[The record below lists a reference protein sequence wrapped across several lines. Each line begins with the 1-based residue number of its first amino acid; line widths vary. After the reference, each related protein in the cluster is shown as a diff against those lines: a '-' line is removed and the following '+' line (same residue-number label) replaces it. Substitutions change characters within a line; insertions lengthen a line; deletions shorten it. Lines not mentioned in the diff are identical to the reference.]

1 MTEKRKVGIIGIGPR
16 GGHAL
21 ERFIARLVQQNKFS
35 NIQIVLFEATG
46 NFGDGHVYNV
56 NQTESNWI
64 NITERILD
72 IQERKPIQTP
82 ILEVPGFPSYHD
94 WINKNLSDKVDA
106 FPPRAKIGSYLNQRF
121 SSLIAPLEALGII
134 STHVE
139 RVDEI
144 LLLDN
149 SKLQLR
155 TTNGIYDDFDEL
167 LLTIGHQPTKMSEQ
181 MATWEEY
188 ATGKSNISLFKEAYP
203 LSHILSCE
211 NLGPQSN
218 IGIRGFGLTMIDVV
232 RRIAEEFGT
241 FSMED
246 EKTRKCSYQ
255 SEKNIKNMFV
265 PFSLD
270 GVPPVPKPLNASI
283 DHWFKPSESQINT
296 FESIIGNPSVQ
307 KKAENPNFLIN
318 AFVPIAADIYTRL
331 PNIIDSKNLDQCE
344 IENLISNWLKDQSF
358 EDPTIVPMDLS
369 AKEMMNNYVDMAT
382 GQRPISLD
390 FCIGQVWRH
399 CQPSI
404 YEKLSFNAC
413 SDSVFAEIIQLDEST
428 KRYSYGPPVEAIQ
441 QLLALTEADVLNLD
455 VVDDPEIEL
464 TEKGWQLGKSGK
476 SIVAEIMIDSVL
488 DPPQV
493 KAVTSSLVKNMLSDN
508 LIQAVHDKLG
518 ILTDENG
525 YLIPKENNR
534 VPIALLGRLAKGTV
548 IGVDAILECFG
559 PRVDQWAK
567 QAADNHS
574 TWLNQNTAT
583 L

>member
-1 MTEKRKVGIIGIGPR
+1 MNKKRKLGIVGVGPR
-16 GGHAL
+16 GGHSL
-21 ERFIARLVQQNKFS
+21 ERFIAQLANQNKFL
-35 NIQIVLFEATG
+35 NIQIALFEATG
-46 NFGDGHVYNV
+46 NFGDGYVYNT

-64 NITERILD
+64 NITERTLEL
-72 IQERKPIQTP
+72 QERKTIQTP

-94 WINKNLSDKVDA
+94 WIDKNLSDKVDA

-121 SSLIAPLEALGII
+121 SSLIAPLKALGIV
-134 STHVE
+134 STHIE

-144 LLLDN
+144 VLLEN
-149 SKLQLR
+149 NKLQLR
-155 TTNGIYDDFDEL
+155 TNKGIYDDFDEL
-167 LLTIGHQPTKMSEQ
+167 LLTIGHQPTKMSDQ
-181 MATWEEY
+181 MAAWEEY
-188 ATGKSNISLFKEAYP
+188 AMGKSNISLFKEAYP
-203 LSHILSCE
+203 LSNILSCE
-211 NLGPQSN
+211 NLGSQST

-232 RRIAEEFGT
+232 RRIAKEFGT
-241 FSMED
+241 FTVED
-246 EKTRKCSYQ
+246 EKTRKCNYQ
-255 SEKNIKNMFV
+255 SGKNIKNMFV

-270 GVPPVPKPLNASI
+270 GLPPVPKPLNVTI

-296 FESIIGNPSVQ
+296 FESIIGNPSIQ

-318 AFVPIAADIYTRL
+318 AFAPIAADIYARL
-331 PNIIDSKNLDQCE
+331 PNIINPKNFGTKE
-344 IENLISNWLKDQSF
+344 IENLISNWLKDQSY
-358 EDPTIVPMDLS
+358 EDPTIVSMNLS
-369 AKEMMNNYVDMAT
+369 VRAMMRDFVDMAT
-382 GQRPISLD
+382 GQEPVSLD

-413 SDSVFAEIIQLDEST
+413 SDGVFAEIIQLDEST

-441 QLLALTEADVLNLD
+441 QLLALIEAGILNLD

-464 TEKGWQLGKSGK
+464 TEKGWQLHKSEK
-476 SIVAEIMIDSVL
+476 SLVTAIMIDSVL
-488 DPPQV
+488 DPPQI
-493 KAVTSSLVKNMLSDN
+493 KAVTSSLVKNMLSDD

-525 YLIPKENNR
+525 YLIPKEDNK

-548 IGVDAILECFG
+548 IGVDAILECFS

-567 QAADNHS
+567 QAADNHIA
-574 TWLNQNTAT
+574 WLNQNIAA

>member
-1 MTEKRKVGIIGIGPR
+1 MNKKRKLGIVGVGPR

-21 ERFIARLVQQNKFS
+21 ERFIAQLAQQNRFS

-46 NFGDGHVYNV
+46 NFGDGHVYNT

-64 NITERILD
+64 NITERILEL
-72 IQERKPIQTP
+72 QERKTIQTP

-94 WINKNLSDKVDA
+94 WIDKNLSDKVDA

-121 SSLIAPLEALGII
+121 SSLIAPLEALGIV
-134 STHVE
+134 STHIE

-144 LLLDN
+144 VLLEN
-149 SKLQLR
+149 NRLQLR
-155 TTNGIYDDFDEL
+155 TNEGIYDDFDEL

-181 MATWEEY
+181 MATWEEC
-188 ATGKSNISLFKEAYP
+188 AMGKNAVSLFKEAYP
-203 LSHILSCE
+203 LSNILSCE
-211 NLGPQSN
+211 NLGPQST

-232 RRIAEEFGT
+232 RRIAKEFGT
-241 FSMED
+241 FTVED

-255 SEKNIKNMFV
+255 SGNNIKNMFV

-270 GVPPVPKPLNASI
+270 GLPPVPKPLNVSI

-296 FESIIGNPSVQ
+296 FESIIGNPSIQ
-307 KKAENPNFLIN
+307 KKAENPGFLIN
-318 AFVPIAADIYTRL
+318 AFAPIAADIYTRL
-331 PNIIDSKNLDQCE
+331 PNIINPKNLDTKE
-344 IENLISNWLKDQSF
+344 IENLISNWLKDQSY
-358 EDPTIVPMDLS
+358 EDPTIVSMNLS
-369 AKEMMNNYVDMAT
+369 ATEMMRDFVDMAT
-382 GQRPISLD
+382 GHGPVSLD

-441 QLLALTEADVLNLD
+441 QLLALIEAGILNLD

-464 TEKGWQLGKSGK
+464 TEKGWRLHKPEKSL
-476 SIVAEIMIDSVL
+476 VTAIMIDSVL
-488 DPPQV
+488 DPPQI

-525 YLIPKENNR
+525 YLIPKEDNK

-548 IGVDAILECFG
+548 IGVDAILECFS

-567 QAADNHS
+567 QAADNHIA
-574 TWLNQNTAT
+574 WLNQNIAA